1 MDIVTALLVLPLLVA
16 LTNMLTNV
24 IKGMCGAFANHA
36 RLVAPVVAVALTLAG
51 TAAYLQIFSI
61 QAAWYWYVGG
71 FVAGL
76 VVAYVAM
83 NGYDGLY
90 EDLIKHLKGMAKTG
104 AAAVTVPDKPAEI

>member
-1 MDIVTALLVLPLLVA
+1 MNILTIIMALPLLVV

-24 IKGMCGAFANHA
+24 IKGLCKAFADHA
-36 RLVAPVVAVALTLAG
+36 SLVAPAVAVILTLMA

-61 QAAWYWYVGG
+61 QSTWYWYAGG
-71 FVAGL
+71 AVTGL

-90 EDLIKHLKGMAKTG
+90 EDLIKHMKNLAGG
-104 AAAVTVPDKPAEI
+104 GHE

>member
-1 MDIVTALLVLPLLVA
+1 MNIATALMVLPLLVA

-24 IKGMCGAFANHA
+24 FKGLCAVFADHA
-36 RLVAPVVAVALTLAG
+36 KLIAPVVAEVLTLLA

-61 QAAWYWYVGG
+61 ASVWYWYAGG
-71 FVAGL
+71 AVAGL

-90 EDLIKHLKGMAKTG
+90 EDLIKHLKGMAGGGDGTG
-104 AAAVTVPDKPAEI
+104 V

>member
-1 MDIVTALLVLPLLVA
+1 MNIVTALMILPLLVA

-24 IKGMCGAFANHA
+24 IKGLCGVFADHA
-36 RLVAPVVAVALTLAG
+36 KLIAPIVAVVLTLAA

-61 QAAWYWYVGG
+61 QATWYWYAGG
-71 FVAGL
+71 TVAGL

-90 EDLIKHLKGMAKTG
+90 EDLIKHLKGLAGKNDAG
-104 AAAVTVPDKPAEI
+104 SA